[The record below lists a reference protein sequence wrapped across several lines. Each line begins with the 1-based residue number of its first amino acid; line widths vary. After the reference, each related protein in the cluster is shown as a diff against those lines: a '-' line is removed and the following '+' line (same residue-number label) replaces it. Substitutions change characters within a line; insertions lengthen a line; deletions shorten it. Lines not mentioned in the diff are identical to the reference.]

1 MKQKIANYGL
11 FSAVALS
18 LLTGCG
24 GSSSGTP
31 QNEQIVKENGIIAET
46 QTQNGGGIK
55 SLHKVKVCQLYL
67 DNQQAMETII

>member
-24 GSSSGTP
+24 GSSSSTP

-46 QTQNGGGIK
+46 QTQNGGGVK
-55 SLHKVKVCQLYL
+55 SLPQG
-67 DNQQAMETII
+67 QGMSTIPIKYTISEKK